1 MKYLFLEKALHW
13 RDELF
18 ATAGRKEVQFW
29 AGDWNAHIAR
39 DAAGAR
45 GIGSHLLPSP
55 TKEMGRKLL
64 RWICEAA
71 HDMLLIDSF
80 CPSRKRGTFMN
91 LNGLQR
97 IWNEL
102 DVAMISEKAA
112 NTVNTV
118 NTVRTIDTN
127 LSDHRAK
134 VYGLSLPKK
143 FKKSWRSIQARAR
156 EEKIKPIAV
165 SRMRGRSEE
174 AESKREEVA
183 TKIQEKIIEFSK
195 RDHLEGEASGKEKET
210 RMMKILK
217 QSAEEVVGR
226 EYTQKMAPF
235 MDGHLNEMRKR
246 TEEINDLIKALLSA
260 KSWPEKEKA
269 RNLRNSSTASWR
281 KTKRRDEI
289 LGAITIKRPTDM
301 SLADEPTEAEVKK
314 EVSRMKD
321 SAPGADE
328 ATSSMLKLVTST
340 MEGLIALTES
350 MCVLWHMDPREWPE
364 FLHQAVIVS
373 LWKKKGDRSDLD
385 NHRGICLIPVFSRL
399 LVKVIAS
406 RLSDFCEREQVFD
419 EGQWGFRPLRST
431 IGAIGTVRRLVDMA
445 TRPNALKDT
454 PAPVIELLDMKKAY
468 PNSSRNAYRRVL
480 VCEGIPEKLIVINM
494 GLEIDAILQEL
505 LPAARPKRVKAE
517 KIDCRHR
524 GLLLLP
530 ASLHDHEKLRCPA
543 LPAQGVIPTAKAAP
557 KARKAPVPKVHID
570 NEAGTRRQRLDG
582 KGGNNVTL
590 LVCPW
595 CEQKFQR
602 RHQNSCLSMPHARW
616 VDGIREK

>member
-1 MKYLFLEKALHW
+1 MKIATVNTRGWHWALTDAAHQVKTGEILWLMRREKLDVLLLSDVHTASSGRFNTSHTTVALEEFVMIVGKMSSIILSPAAQAAWRETGYERWECKDTGRMVAVGLLIAGVKWRFVSVYAPDRVKPAWVKDLFLEEALHW

-18 ATAGRKEVQFW
+18 ATAGRREVQFW
-29 AGDWNAHIAR
+29 AGDWNAHIGR

-55 TKEMGRKLL
+55 TKEMGKKLL

-80 CPSRKRGTFMN
+80 RPSRKRGTFMN

-118 NTVRTIDTN
+118 RTIDTN

-143 FKKSWRSIQARAR
+143 FKKSWRKIQARAR

-195 RDHLEGEASGKEKET
+195 CDHLEGEASGKEKVT
-210 RMMKILK
+210 RMMRILK

-235 MDGHLNEMRKR
+235 MDGHLDEMRKR
-246 TEEINDLIKALLSA
+246 TEEINDLFKSVLSA

-269 RNLRNSSTASWR
+269 RKLRNSATASWR
-281 KTKRRDEI
+281 KTKRQWKSDWIKRVTVEMEVAMQRHDLGTFYRGLKELGIAYSDISQKGRVDHTPEQLKAHYSKLGSTPNVVRDEI
-289 LGAITIKRPTDM
+289 LDAITIKRPTDM
-301 SLADEPTEAEVKK
+301 SLANEPTEAEVKK

-328 ATSSMLKLVTST
+328 VTSSMLKLATST
-340 MEGLIALTES
+340 KEGLIALTKS
-350 MCVLWHMDPREWPE
+350 MCV
-364 FLHQAVIVS
+364 V
-373 LWKKKGDRSDLD
+373 
-385 NHRGICLIPVFSRL
+385 
-399 LVKVIAS
+399 
-406 RLSDFCEREQVFD
+406 
-419 EGQWGFRPLRST
+419 
-431 IGAIGTVRRLVDMA
+431 
-445 TRPNALKDT
+445 
-454 PAPVIELLDMKKAY
+454 AY
-468 PNSSRNAYRRVL
+468 GSS
-480 VCEGIPEKLIVINM
+480 
-494 GLEIDAILQEL
+494 
-505 LPAARPKRVKAE
+505 
-517 KIDCRHR
+517 
-524 GLLLLP
+524 
-530 ASLHDHEKLRCPA
+530 
-543 LPAQGVIPTAKAAP
+543 
-557 KARKAPVPKVHID
+557 
-570 NEAGTRRQRLDG
+570 
-582 KGGNNVTL
+582 
-590 LVCPW
+590 
-595 CEQKFQR
+595 
-602 RHQNSCLSMPHARW
+602 
-616 VDGIREK
+616 